1 MGPRTEGTETRSF
14 FSLRSLR
21 LCVRFFCRG
30 REGMIT
36 QRHRGHGGAL
46 AAARAEYYFSA
57 LSAPLRETFGCRM
70 GLFHA
75 EARRARRIYII
86 PLWPL
91 CLCVRFFCRGR
102 EGMITQRH
110 RGHGGALAA
119 ARAEYYFSALSAPL
133 REIFAAEWY
142 LCGSVGSVRDFFMG
156 AHAEAQSARSILG
169 ILSDCNGGL
178 ARRARRHGDFFSA
191 LSAPLREIFAAEWY
205 LRGSVGS
212 VRGISRW
219 AHTEAQRG
227 GIKEGPRC
235 GAARTFVGGGAG
247 LCPTLCFQF
256 SLLHQHFAYCAA
268 LTAEIYA
275 GCGLGHAYA
284 LEGVVLGFAVGINTH
299 ALYAGLSLALNGG
312 H

>member
-1 MGPRTEGTETRSF
+1 
-14 FSLRSLR
+14 
-21 LCVRFFCRG
+21 
-30 REGMIT
+30 MIT

-133 REIFAAEWY
+133 RETPAAGWH
-142 LCGSVGSVRDFFMG
+142 LRGSVGSVRDFFMG
-156 AHAEAQSARSILG
+156 AHAEAQ
-169 ILSDCNGGL
+169 
-178 ARRARRHGDFFSA
+178 RARRIYIIS
-191 LSAPLREIFAAEWY
+191 SCPLWASCEVFMG
-205 LRGSVGS
+205 RGVKK
-212 VRGISRW
+212 VRG
-219 AHTEAQRG
+219 AGQRG
-227 GIKEGPRC
+227 PLWVEGQ
-235 GAARTFVGGGAG
+235 G
-247 LCPTLCFQF
+247 
-256 SLLHQHFAYCAA
+256 
-268 LTAEIYA
+268 
-275 GCGLGHAYA
+275 YA
-284 LEGVVLGFAVGINTH
+284 LPSVSNSHYFTSTLLTVPP
-299 ALYAGLSLALNGG
+299 
-312 H
+312 